1 MTEPTTS
8 WEEVAKGILETQEQ
22 IADAI
27 KTLTEAPNFAA
38 PKPAE
43 PVLKGVDDQTN
54 DLPVQKFMSPEARME
69 LASTLRTK
77 STAELL
83 TLFSLQARK
92 QDTGIPLDHWLS
104 AAGTATQNG
113 FEGVGQQMTPDVR
126 RALDTSGA
134 AALIRQDLEPLLY
147 EIYVRLFPA
156 YDRFGKEPANGLV
169 HAFNKI
175 TAYGDAQFM
184 PELGTVTD
192 DVSTYER
199 ATTNVAIL
207 ATRRGISLKSQF
219 AVMAGGMNY
228 NPEQLELQGGLR
240 AIAHKMQ
247 KTIFGGQAADSGGLE
262 TNELGPY
269 DANGFT
275 GLRSTLNTVR
285 AVDVDPATNP
295 DTSGNIR
302 RAVDAA
308 VIPIIQNGGL
318 PSIMWSE
325 PTEKNTF
332 NEQQD
337 DRTRIVVPN
346 QINIGVGVTAS
357 GVNTLAGELPWGIV
371 PGDSIYKYTDGGST
385 LRRDLYILDESSIS
399 LPYLGTA
406 GPTVLDIPIGIS
418 GQLTRLFIIF
428 LMNGMAVKVPQ
439 WSNKVR
445 IKVTA

>member
-1 MTEPTTS
+1 MTEPND
-8 WEEVAKGILETQEQ
+8 WEQVARGILETQEQ
-22 IADAI
+22 IATAI
-27 KTLTEAPNFAA
+27 KTLTEAPNFATVS
-38 PKPAE
+38 PAQ
-43 PVLKGVDDQTN
+43 PVLKGVEDQSAGAP
-54 DLPVQKFMSPEARME
+54 LQKYMSPEARME
-69 LASTLRTK
+69 LSATLRTK
-77 STAELL
+77 STAELM

-92 QDTGIPLDHWLS
+92 QDSGIPLDHWLAS
-104 AAGTATQNG
+104 AGTAAQNG
-113 FEGVGQQMTPDVR
+113 FEGVGQQLNPDIR
-126 RALDTSGA
+126 RALDTTGA

-147 EIYVRLFPA
+147 EIFVRIFPA
-156 YDRFGKEPANGLV
+156 YDRIGKEPANGLV
-169 HAFNKI
+169 HAFNKV

-228 NPEQLELQGGLR
+228 NPEQLELNGGLR

-247 KTIFGGQAADSGGLE
+247 KTIFGGQASDSGGLE

-275 GLRSTLNTVR
+275 GLRHILNTVR
-285 AVDVDPATNP
+285 AIDLDPATNP
-295 DTSGNIR
+295 DTTGNIR
-302 RAVDAA
+302 FAVDKAI
-308 VIPIIQNGGL
+308 IPIVQNGGMA
-318 PSIMWSE
+318 SIIWSE

-337 DRTRIVVPN
+337 SKTRIVVPN
-346 QINIGVGVTAS
+346 QINIGVGVTAG
-357 GVNTLAGELPWGIV
+357 GVNTLAGELPWAIV
-371 PGDSIYKYTDGGST
+371 PGDSIYKYTDGGAT
-385 LRRDLYILDESSIS
+385 LRRDVYILDESSIT

-445 IKVTA
+445 FKVAS